1 MTLARATRQSDKAGN
16 DKMPKRREKPGQV
29 GKAEGSLVDTPA
41 AREDSGWGDSVG
53 RASVSGQEP
62 FTVAGMQW

>member
-1 MTLARATRQSDKAGN
+1 
-16 DKMPKRREKPGQV
+16 MPKLREKPGQV
-29 GKAEGSLVDTPA
+29 GKAEGSLGGTPA

-53 RASVSGQEP
+53 CASVSGQEP